1 MNTVYTST
9 QSLSD
14 ATKGFDKLNELKIDV
29 YRGRTVLEITYRN
42 GVPIDSAIVFK
53 K

>member
-14 ATKGFDKLNELKIDV
+14 AKGFDKLNELKIDV

-42 GVPIDSAIVFK
+42 GVPIDSTVVFK